1 LRYPFLRHSGAAL
14 ETHYSLETP
23 RAEMKRFFTTAL
35 AMIVG
40 VGFTLASVLVLL
52 EVTLR
57 IELMEDVVLR
67 SLAQIATLVGG
78 VLLLVSSVFL
88 SVRLAVFLFDGEPQS
103 RP

>member
-1 LRYPFLRHSGAAL
+1 
-14 ETHYSLETP
+14 
-23 RAEMKRFFTTAL
+23 MKRFFNTAL

-40 VGFTLASVLVLL
+40 VAFTLASVLALL

-78 VLLLVSSVFL
+78 VLLLVASVFL
-88 SVRLAVFLFDGEPQS
+88 SVRLAVFLFDGEPES